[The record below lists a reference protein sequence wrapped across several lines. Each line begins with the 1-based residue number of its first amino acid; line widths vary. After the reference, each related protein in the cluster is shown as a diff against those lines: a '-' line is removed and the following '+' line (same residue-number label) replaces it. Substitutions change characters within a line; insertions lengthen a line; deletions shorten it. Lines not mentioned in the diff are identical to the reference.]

1 MKSVR
6 VVPEAAPAREPFF
19 HLARSWLKDPGGLLT
34 AAMLVYGFVFLAWQV
49 YGWGGANHRTLI
61 SDLAFVPVSLTAAYL
76 AWRVGR
82 REKMDPLTAR
92 AWRIVAVSF
101 FLYWLGD
108 LIWTLEENLGSAP
121 FPSIADIAYILFYP
135 VLLCGVFSFP
145 STPLSR
151 TERTKV
157 WLDGGTVLV
166 GASMILWFFSLG
178 PTAQSSGSNFL
189 ESAVSLAYPLG
200 DLVLL
205 FGITRILLGRPPAGS
220 GHALGILA
228 TSLLVLV
235 AGDIGFAHMSLNET
249 YAGGDWPDSAFM
261 IAQVLT
267 AVSAQY
273 QFWHATRSEAG
284 YIAPVAEPKTFSPV
298 PYIAIF
304 ASFLLLAIVGWN
316 QAVYPIGG
324 LMVGAL
330 IVTTLVVARQITALK
345 ENLRLLHELH
355 ALASTDSLTGLG
367 SRRHF
372 HEMAE
377 REFYLSRRNGRP
389 LAAMMIDIDHFKT
402 INDTYG
408 HAAGDQVLQEVSRQ
422 CTAAL
427 RAGDLIGR
435 YGGDEIVIVLPDT
448 ALEAALA
455 AAERIRGTELAIQT
469 PAGLVHATLSMGVS
483 AGDGASDLAEL
494 LARADLALYEAKQA
508 GRNTTRAIA

>member
-1 MKSVR
+1 MKPVQA
-6 VVPEAAPAREPFF
+6 VPEAPPSREPFF
-19 HLARSWLKDPGGLLT
+19 VVARDWLKDPGGLAA
-34 AAMLVYGFVFLAWQV
+34 AAMVVYGIVFLAWQV
-49 YGWGGANHRTLI
+49 FGWGGVKHRMLI
-61 SDLAFVPVSLTAAYL
+61 SDLAFIPVSLTAAGL
-76 AWRVGR
+76 ALRAGR
-82 REKMDPLTAR
+82 RGNMDPRTAR
-92 AWRIVAVSF
+92 AWRIVAASF
-101 FLYWLGD
+101 LLYWLGD
-108 LIWTLEENLGSAP
+108 LIWTVEENLGSAP
-121 FPSIADIAYILFYP
+121 FPSIADVAYILFYP
-135 VLLCGVFSFP
+135 VLLWGFFSFP
-145 STPLSR
+145 ATPRSSSER
-151 TERTKV
+151 TEL

-166 GASMILWFFSLG
+166 GTSMILWYFSLG
-178 PTAQSSGSNFL
+178 PTAQETGSDFL

-205 FGITRILLGRPPAGS
+205 FGITRILLGRPPRGA

-235 AGDIGFAHMSLNET
+235 AGDIGFAHMSLNDT

-273 QFWHATRSEAG
+273 QHWYAARSEAG
-284 YIAPVAEPKTFSPV
+284 YIAPVPEPKTFSPF
-298 PYIAIF
+298 PYLAIF

-330 IVTTLVVARQITALK
+330 IVTTLVVARQITGLRD
-345 ENLRLLHELH
+345 NLRLLRELH

-372 HEMAE
+372 YEMAE
-377 REFYLSRRNGRP
+377 REFYLSRRNGHP

-408 HAAGDQVLQEVSRQ
+408 HAAGDFVLQGVAQQ
-422 CTAAL
+422 CTDSL

-435 YGGDEIVIVLPDT
+435 YGGDEIVILLPDT
-448 ALEAALA
+448 TLESALA
-455 AAERIRGTELAIQT
+455 AADRIRKKAIALDT
-469 PAGLVHATLSMGVS
+469 PAGPVHATLSMGVS
-483 AGDGASDLAEL
+483 AGDDCDDLAEL